1 MGLDIVRIVC
11 LHLNKSSIRGACT
24 YLADDRAIVLHFRP
38 NFFWICVFFS
48 SSVNE
53 VVILWHIPKH
63 WTPWQ
68 RAVTTVFLYHWH
80 NCLAVADVFLVQ
92 QTEQQQYWQVQL
104 CLSAGITFPLQLLYR
119 LPSTVL
125 PRRSLP
131 LWDSHRPHTDSHSS
145 TTFIMG
151 RTRRGRRRRRED
163 DDWNHH
169 WEYEEAPN
177 HFGGQWVMVK
187 GWCLKRKTIRTS
199 LISFSFR

>member
-1 MGLDIVRIVC
+1 M
-11 LHLNKSSIRGACT
+11 LH
-24 YLADDRAIVLHFRP
+24 HFRP
-38 NFFWICVFFS
+38 NYFWICVFFS

-53 VVILWHIPKH
+53 VVILWRIPKH

-68 RAVTTVFLYHWH
+68 LTVTTVFLYHWH
-80 NCLAVADVFLVQ
+80 NCLAVADAFLVQ
-92 QTEQQQYWQVQL
+92 QTEQQYWQGQL
-104 CLSAGITFPLQLLYR
+104 CLAAGITFPLQLLYR

-131 LWDSHRPHTDSHSS
+131 LWDSHRPHIDRHSSDS